1 MEDDAPSTTTDKLK
15 MAKGVNRVSFSAE
28 KTGKEKIPKGATI
41 LKDDISVNVE
51 QIENGFLICK
61 SHDVKYQEPG
71 SSGNSGYCYYTE
83 KWYSEK
89 NPLSIDTENKELA
102 DLFE

>member
-1 MEDDAPSTTTDKLK
+1 MAEDISTSTKLK
-15 MAKGVNRVSFSAE
+15 MAKGVNKVSFSAE
-28 KTGKEKIPKGATI
+28 KTGKEKIPEGAKV

-61 SHDVKYQEPG
+61 THDIKYQEPG
-71 SSGNSGYCYYTE
+71 NNGNSGYAYYTE
-83 KWYSEK
+83 KWYSED

-102 DLFE
+102 DVFE